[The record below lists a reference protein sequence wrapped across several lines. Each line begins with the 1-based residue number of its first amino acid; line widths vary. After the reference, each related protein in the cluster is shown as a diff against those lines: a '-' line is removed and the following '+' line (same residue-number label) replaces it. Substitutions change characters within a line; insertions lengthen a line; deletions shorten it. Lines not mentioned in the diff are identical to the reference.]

1 MALRTSGSTRAPR
14 RVLRSTSSWTASFDA
29 VSELTGLGAGSR
41 VWVPGP
47 TTASMNVF
55 AVVHAAHAGAAP
67 AGSPADATHAVLTP
81 AALSALLGGSPPPG
95 LVVVVAGDRLSPG
108 LADRAA
114 RAGLLVHHYYGAA
127 ELSFVAWGRHAG
139 DLRPF
144 PDVET
149 AVRDGEIWVRSPY
162 LCLGY
167 DGTAGPLRRDPDGWA
182 TVGDRGTLAED
193 GRLVVHGRPAAV
205 TTGGATVQLLEA
217 ESVLRDAA
225 TGQLAL
231 LGVPHPELGAVLV
244 AVLTDPS
251 DRPALLEAA
260 RTGLTVAARPRRWY
274 HLDHLPL
281 TPAGKVDRGALE
293 RFVAAGAGGI
303 RPLTGSTVVP

>member
-1 MALRTSGSTRAPR
+1 MALRTSGSTRVPR
-14 RVLRSTSSWTASFDA
+14 RVLRSTESWAASFDA
-29 VSELTGLGAGSR
+29 VSALTGLGAGAR

-47 TTASMNVF
+47 VTASMNVF

-67 AGSPADATHAVLTP
+67 AGAPAEATHAVLTP
-81 AALSALLGGSPPPG
+81 TALSALLDGSPPAG

-108 LADRAA
+108 LAARAA
-114 RAGLLVHHYYGAA
+114 RAGLDVHHYYGAA
-127 ELSFVAWGRHAG
+127 ELSFVAWGRHAD

-144 PDVET
+144 PGVEL

-167 DGTAGPLRRDPDGWA
+167 DGSAGPLRRDPDGWA

-231 LGVPHPELGAVLV
+231 LGVPHPDLGAVLA

-251 DRPALLEAA
+251 DHPALLEAA
-260 RTGLTVAARPRRWY
+260 RAGLTAAARPRRWY
-274 HLDHLPL
+274 HLDPLPL
-281 TPAGKVDRGALE
+281 TPAGKVDRAALE
-293 RFVAAGAGGI
+293 RVVATGAGGI